1 MHTWIKQNG
10 KWCISSVK
18 HISQEV
24 KQPYVKWLLMYSV
37 PRSEN
42 LRSCPSLFL
51 YLKWG
56 SKLHVYASV
65 ASPPLGIA
73 FLFPPLTIKGRWTV
87 STLWQHPGWFS
98 TDRGTFSGSD
108 LVQNTMIWSLF
119 QCKAQ
124 SGIVRVYWSGLL
136 FITNRAACSFYLL
149 TSPRRSVS
157 PLLRDPAELHYSI
170 SPRLLGY
177 ISPRSDDHWVK
188 KATHAIKKLP
198 SFSCLHFFEL
208 QLINLLLVTASNSLP
223 SLHATSKAT
232 VCLKLACSGI
242 FGAVELVYPAA
253 VANRH
258 IRSTRPLD

>member
-1 MHTWIKQNG
+1 MVYFICLTL
-10 KWCISSVK
+10 STL

-24 KQPYVKWLLMYSV
+24 KQPYVKWFLMYSV

-42 LRSCPSLFL
+42 LLSSDSCLSLFL

-56 SKLHVYASV
+56 SKLNVYALG
-65 ASPPLGIA
+65 ASPALRIA

-98 TDRGTFSGSD
+98 TDKGTFSGSD

-124 SGIVRVYWSGLL
+124 IGIVWVYWSSLL
-136 FITNRAACSFYLL
+136 FISNRAACRFYLL

-170 SPRLLGY
+170 SPLLLRY
-177 ISPRSDDHWVK
+177 ISPRSDNHWVK
-188 KATHAIKKLP
+188 KPLTQSRSYPLSHVCTSLN
-198 SFSCLHFFEL
+198 C
-208 QLINLLLVTASNSLP
+208 NS
-223 SLHATSKAT
+223 
-232 VCLKLACSGI
+232 
-242 FGAVELVYPAA
+242 
-253 VANRH
+253 
-258 IRSTRPLD
+258 